1 MACRKCGSDWT
12 TPLGKDCNRC
22 PACDKQQRFQARK
35 QGRLPRETQKTCSI
49 CGALFTATPQRQM
62 AMTCGSASCRKAGNA
77 EKRRRHKAKKRAGL
91 AKTMA
96 PRQAS
101 QPKKTCRREGCTNR
115 VKDNKHEYCGRK
127 CAGDDAREFKRGFKG
142 FSADLR
148 KAASFA
154 SWFVDVWEPQRPH
167 LRSNYKPRPACEVC
181 GEETNERHARFC
193 SRPCMKKWRGPRPCK
208 CGVTVEDAKAYAR
221 PSCFSCKR
229 KAKAA
234 YRRHLKRLIGDYR
247 KKCRKYGGFYNSKCN
262 RRDILTRDNY
272 ICHLCGC
279 KCRNDRNWN
288 HPRAATVDHHPV
300 PLSKGGDHDWHNVR
314 CACRKCNSEKSNKWD
329 GQRRLRLAVS
339 H

>member
-1 MACRKCGSDWT
+1 
-12 TPLGKDCNRC
+12 
-22 PACDKQQRFQARK
+22 
-35 QGRLPRETQKTCSI
+35 
-49 CGALFTATPQRQM
+49 
-62 AMTCGSASCRKAGNA
+62 
-77 EKRRRHKAKKRAGL
+77 
-91 AKTMA
+91 MA